1 MSRIRG
7 TGDVPGGHKRQQA
20 PAPLTVAAT
29 HSHPRPVSET
39 TFVPHSDCRSQCD
52 VYNHLWPAGHPVR
65 GAGREARGQA
75 PSYLS
80 GRIWSACEVYSR
92 WLSSSSA
99 VCRGPLCSSSL
110 CSALEKAVAL
120 SPTEAERHGSRSR
133 QLEHGAPR
141 PAQGTPQ
148 AEDCVCLA
156 RSKPGGTRT
165 RTGRRLAQP
174 VSGKAAATGRPTER
188 SPSRRA
194 VSVKKRRKS
203 ILTFKY
209 RSKVVNPKSECN

>member
-1 MSRIRG
+1 MISSHSEGEAGLPVSRIRG

-20 PAPLTVAAT
+20 PAPLTAAAT

-120 SPTEAERHGSRSR
+120 SPTEAERHGLRSR

-141 PAQGTPQ
+141 ACTGNPASRGL
-148 AEDCVCLA
+148 CV
-156 RSKPGGTRT
+156 S
-165 RTGRRLAQP
+165 
-174 VSGKAAATGRPTER
+174 S
-188 SPSRRA
+188 A
-194 VSVKKRRKS
+194 V
-203 ILTFKY
+203 
-209 RSKVVNPKSECN
+209 

>member
-1 MSRIRG
+1 MAFVIVSGLQRTALFFISLFG
-7 TGDVPGGHKRQQA
+7 VGEGG
-20 PAPLTVAAT
+20 
-29 HSHPRPVSET
+29 
-39 TFVPHSDCRSQCD
+39 
-52 VYNHLWPAGHPVR
+52 
-65 GAGREARGQA
+65 GAEPYRGRETVHAHASWNTGL
-75 PSYLS
+75 P
-80 GRIWSACEVYSR
+80 G
-92 WLSSSSA
+92 
-99 VCRGPLCSSSL
+99 
-110 CSALEKAVAL
+110 
-120 SPTEAERHGSRSR
+120 
-133 QLEHGAPR
+133 